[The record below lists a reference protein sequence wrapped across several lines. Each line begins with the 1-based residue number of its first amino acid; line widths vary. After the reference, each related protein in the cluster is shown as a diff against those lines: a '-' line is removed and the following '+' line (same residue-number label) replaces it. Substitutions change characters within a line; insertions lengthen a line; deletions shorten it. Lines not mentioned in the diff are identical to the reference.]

1 MAGLTFINSGI
12 AGLTDPWYDGAMRG
26 GRALACNAP
35 QTFALS
41 SRLSCIMSPVTYLDP
56 QLFANCLNV
65 LVITLENADGNA
77 WNSLRRDIEAIYKAA
92 SPDSYMPLATA
103 CCIDYATSWF
113 WQAFPE
119 RDSFKT
125 QWLIANRSKLI
136 AAAAVAI
143 ADSERKEFDLGN
155 FAA

>member
-1 MAGLTFINSGI
+1 MMPSA
-12 AGLTDPWYDGAMRG
+12 
-26 GRALACNAP
+26 
-35 QTFALS
+35 
-41 SRLSCIMSPVTYLDP
+41 TYLDN
-56 QLFANCLNV
+56 QLFSDCLNV
-65 LVITLENADGNA
+65 LIITLENADGNG
-77 WNSLRRDIEAIYKAA
+77 WNSMRRDIEAIYKTA
-92 SPDSYMPLATA
+92 SPDGYMPLATA

-119 RDSFKT
+119 RDNFKT